1 MALRVACVP
10 LRHAALMRKLSLIK
24 EKDFPGDKTISASK
38 CLTSLFV
45 CQLFNLYLPNSRLLY
60 QLQTQNLSWMVNR
73 LLNLSTTCRPR
84 TAAPSS
90 RLLMAKTFKLFSA
103 TFIPTS
109 TLSGNPLS
117 PTVKIYAESES
128 ISNLLLLWSCSE
140 PPALACYCLAHLHS
154 LHGTQND
161 HFQIKVKLCTSLF
174 KTPIVGI
181 SLRMNARVLTRAKK
195 ALGDLSL
202 TCPLSILLYSL
213 DFI

>member
-1 MALRVACVP
+1 
-10 LRHAALMRKLSLIK
+10 MRKLSLIK
-24 EKDFPGDKTISASK
+24 RR
-38 CLTSLFV
+38 TSLV
-45 CQLFNLYLPNSRLLY
+45 TKQSVQANAWQACLYVNFPTYISQIPGFYINCKLKIFA
-60 QLQTQNLSWMVNR
+60 WMVNR
-73 LLNLSTTCRPR
+73 LLNLSPTCRPR

-90 RLLMAKTFKLFSA
+90 WLLMAKTFKLFSA
-103 TFIPTS
+103 IFIPTS

-117 PTVKIYAESES
+117 PTVKIYTESES

-140 PPALACYCLAHLHS
+140 PPALACYCLAHPHS

-181 SLRMNARVLTRAKK
+181 SLRMNTRVLTRAKK